1 MLQSQ
6 LQSREY
12 IGMGLHFGVPHLH
25 ISNGNNKQQKRNSAR
40 DSHGL
45 FVGLSWN
52 LNKERNGKYK

>member
-12 IGMGLHFGVPHLH
+12 WYGLTFWCTTSSY
-25 ISNGNNKQQKRNSAR
+25 SNGNNKQQKRNSAR

>member
-12 IGMGLHFGVPHLH
+12 IGMGLHFGAAHLH
-25 ISNGNNKQQKRNSAR
+25 ISNGNTKTAERNSAH
-40 DSHGL
+40 DTSGL

-52 LNKERNGKYK
+52 LKKEKNGKYK